1 MYNQGSCGKPSEQR
15 RAQISLWLAYVVDVA
30 TDLAGT
36 YVAREEVVDAK
47 FRSNVFAVSHDVE
60 PPDASRREGWCLRT
74 LWHWVDLY
82 CGLPNE

>member
-36 YVAREEVVDAK
+36 YVALGYGFDSN
-47 FRSNVFAVSHDVE
+47 FRSNVLAVPHDVE
-60 PPDASRREGWCLRT
+60 PPDASRGESWHLRT
-74 LWHWVDLY
+74 LRYWVDLHRK
-82 CGLPNE
+82 